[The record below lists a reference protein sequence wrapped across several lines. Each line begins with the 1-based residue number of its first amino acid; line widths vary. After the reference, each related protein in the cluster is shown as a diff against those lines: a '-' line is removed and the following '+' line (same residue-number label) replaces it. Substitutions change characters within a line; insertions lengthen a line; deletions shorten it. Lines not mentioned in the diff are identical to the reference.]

1 MKAVIPAAFS
11 LVRNASPLPLY
22 VRSSASE
29 VVGKSDDAVCP
40 ETNALPSASAQVGR
54 VRQAAP

>member
-1 MKAVIPAAFS
+1 MNAVIPAAFS

-40 ETNALPSASAQVGR
+40 ETNALPSE
-54 VRQAAP
+54 